1 MNKKKIHRIIWAITI
16 FLIVFLSFS
25 IYNSIKGNPISAK
38 IANSKI
44 KAYVNNTYSGLDLTV
59 SKTRYSF
66 KDSSYNSLVQSKT
79 SQDTVFMVSYTRGKV
94 TDYYDYEVA
103 NHITTYRRLTDSFQ
117 KEIETILSR
126 EFPYTSSI
134 LIAAYGK
141 EDSDIDKLTLDMPF
155 DLNDPPMPASLTVY
169 SISEEQTYEILSE
182 RLVELKTIMD
192 QHRIPISTYS
202 LVLEPSDE
210 KNKPAESRL
219 YLFDFPTEKIDSKD
233 LISEIKNHQTARE
246 QEGQK

>member
-1 MNKKKIHRIIWAITI
+1 MSKKKIHRIIWAITI

-25 IYNSIKGNPISAK
+25 IYNSIMGNPISAK

-44 KAYVNNTYSGLDLTV
+44 KAYVSNTYPDLDLTV

-66 KDSSYNSLVQSKT
+66 KDSSYSSLVQSKT
-79 SQDTVFMVSYTRGKV
+79 SQDTVFSVSYIQGKI
-94 TDYYDYEVA
+94 TDHYDYEVA
-103 NHITTYRRLTDSFQ
+103 SHITTYQRLTDSFQ
-117 KEIETILSR
+117 NEIENILNR

-134 LIAAYGK
+134 LIASYGK
-141 EDSDIDKLTLDMPF
+141 EDSDMDKLTLDMPF
-155 DLNDPPMPASLTVY
+155 DLNNPPMPASLTIY

-192 QHRIPISTYS
+192 QHQIPISTYS
-202 LVLEPSDE
+202 LVLESSDE

-219 YLFDFPTEKIDSKD
+219 YLFDFPAEKIDSKD

-246 QEGQK
+246 QAGQK